1 MALRGCMGPRYM
13 AGSSGPSTRRRD
25 QVKRASESN
34 ACNTAAA
41 AFHTSARKTNKSF
54 AAQRIERYIATQ
66 NKTVMASGHRGASV
80 GPSRDK
86 SYFEQQREALL
97 GDIAMSFEQ
106 VLGNI
111 NKLNRSLE
119 SIIAVGNEFSSVETL
134 WSQFEN
140 VMGKDETAERQG
152 EGDEQEEEEE
162 AGQSSSPPRQQSQQ
176 PQQGSGSRSR
186 GVKREA
192 QSDVEEE

>member
-1 MALRGCMGPRYM
+1 
-13 AGSSGPSTRRRD
+13 
-25 QVKRASESN
+25 
-34 ACNTAAA
+34 
-41 AFHTSARKTNKSF
+41 
-54 AAQRIERYIATQ
+54 
-66 NKTVMASGHRGASV
+66 MASGHRGASV

-119 SIIAVGNEFSSVETL
+119 SIIAVGNEFSSVEML

-140 VMGKDETAERQG
+140 VMGKDETAEKQG
-152 EGDEQEEEEE
+152 EGDNEGEEEE
-162 AGQSSSPPRQQSQQ
+162 QSSSPPQQQSQQ
-176 PQQGSGSRSR
+176 RQQGSGPRSR

-192 QSDVEEE
+192 QSDAEEE